1 MDSQSKFGEIV
12 TIFERVRP
20 EIERGIDEMQPF
32 ERKKARELWQEL
44 VEMVE
49 TRDDDI
55 KIFAD
60 KLSRFNK
67 QIYEYR
73 NRARI
78 LVSVADMNV
87 I

>member
-1 MDSQSKFGEIV
+1 MDSQSKFSEIV

-20 EIERGIDEMQPF
+20 DIERGIDEMQPF

-44 VEMVE
+44 VEMAE
-49 TRDDDI
+49 SRDYDI
-55 KIFAD
+55 RKFAN
-60 KLSRFNK
+60 KLGRFNK

-73 NRARI
+73 NRAPI
-78 LVSVADMNV
+78 LATAADMNA